1 MFDYVRE
8 GPAVGRT
15 FDFIL
20 VGPIVEEAKIVS
32 GKNPNVCFSPVYN
45 PILQK
50 YMRLYIHA
58 F

>member
-45 PILQK
+45 PE
-50 YMRLYIHA
+50 IHA